1 MREASLARD
10 VLAEM
15 GYLALGSRLKRLA
28 ERMQADATRAFAER
42 GVPVQ
47 ATHFPLLAALT
58 TYGPLSVSEA
68 VEAVGI
74 SQPAV
79 TRIHNSL
86 QKLGLTRTMPVKG
99 DNRQKQIRLTARG
112 EALVDD
118 MKHAMWPHVRRAAQQ
133 LSEGP
138 DADILTL
145 IGRLEEGLQARPL
158 SQRIQDEITA
168 ASGAPA
174 LRLVEYDD
182 RLAPEFDAITR
193 EWVSDMFVL
202 EQNDI
207 KIIEN
212 PKGMILDRGGEILF
226 VEAGERGIVGT
237 CALMPVEGASF
248 ELTKM
253 GVRASARGL
262 KAGEFLLD
270 RVLDRARQLPIGEL
284 FLLTNRKCAAA
295 IHLYE
300 KAGFVHDAGIMER
313 FGKRYARCDV
323 AMSYDLTRPPRS

>member
-1 MREASLARD
+1 MARD

-28 ERMQADATRAFAER
+28 ERVQADATKAFSDR
-42 GVPVQ
+42 GIPVQ

-58 TYGPLSVSEA
+58 TYGPLSVTEA

-86 QKLGLTRTMPVKG
+86 QKLGLTRTVPVKG
-99 DNRQKQIRLTARG
+99 DNRQKQIRLTPKG
-112 EALVDD
+112 EALIEEL
-118 MKHAMWPHVRRAAQQ
+118 KHDMWPHVRRAAQA
-133 LSEGP
+133 LCEGP
-138 DADILTL
+138 DTDILSQIT
-145 IGRLEEGLQARPL
+145 RLEEGLQARPIHV
-158 SQRIQDEITA
+158 RIQDEIAA
-168 ASGAPA
+168 ASGLPA
-174 LRLVEYDD
+174 LRLVEYDE

-193 EWVSDMFVL
+193 EWVQEMFSL
-202 EQNDI
+202 EANDI

-212 PKGMILDRGGEILF
+212 PKEMILDRGGEILF
-226 VEAGERGIVGT
+226 VEAGSLGIVGT
-237 CALMPVEGASF
+237 CALMPVDGSSF

-262 KAGEFLLD
+262 KAGEFLLA
-270 RVLDRARQLPIGEL
+270 RVLERARQLPIGEL

-300 KAGFVHDAGIMER
+300 KAGFVHDADIMER

-323 AMSYDLTRPPRS
+323 AMSFDLATPKS

>member
-1 MREASLARD
+1 MARD

-28 ERMQADATRAFAER
+28 ERVQTDATKAFADR
-42 GVPVQ
+42 GIPVQ

-58 TYGPLSVSEA
+58 TYGPLSVTEA

-86 QKLGLTRTMPVKG
+86 QNLGLTCTVPVKG
-99 DNRQKQIRLTARG
+99 DNRQKQIRLTPKG

-118 MKHAMWPHVRRAAQQ
+118 MKHNMWPHVRRAAQA
-133 LSEGP
+133 LCEGP
-138 DADILTL
+138 DTDILGQ
-145 IGRLEEGLQARPL
+145 IARLEEGLQARPIHA
-158 SQRIQDEITA
+158 RIQDEIA
-168 ASGAPA
+168 ASSGLPP
-174 LRLVEYDD
+174 LRLVEYDE
-182 RLAPEFDAITR
+182 RLAPEFYAITR
-193 EWVSDMFVL
+193 EWVEDMFRL
-202 EQNDI
+202 EENDI
-207 KIIEN
+207 RIIEN
-212 PKGMILDRGGEILF
+212 PKEMILDRGGEILF
-226 VEAGERGIVGT
+226 VEAGSLGIVGT
-237 CALMPVEGASF
+237 CALMPVEAASF

-262 KAGEFLLD
+262 KAGEFLLA
-270 RVLDRARQLPIGEL
+270 RVLERARQLPIDEL
-284 FLLTNRKCAAA
+284 FLLTNKKCAAA

-323 AMSYDLTRPPRS
+323 AMSYDLSSPKG

>member
-1 MREASLARD
+1 MARD

-28 ERMQADATRAFAER
+28 ERVQTDATKAFSDR
-42 GVPVQ
+42 GIPVQ

-58 TYGPLSVSEA
+58 TYGPLSVTEA

-86 QKLGLTRTMPVKG
+86 QKLGLTRTVPVKG
-99 DNRQKQIRLTARG
+99 DNRQKQIRLTPKG
-112 EALVDD
+112 EALIAEL
-118 MKHAMWPHVRRAAQQ
+118 KHDMWPHVRRAAQA
-133 LSEGP
+133 LCEGP
-138 DADILTL
+138 DTDILSQIT
-145 IGRLEEGLQARPL
+145 RLEEGLQTRPIHL
-158 SQRIQDEITA
+158 RIQDEIAA
-168 ASGAPA
+168 ASGLPA

-193 EWVSDMFVL
+193 EWVTDMFTL
-202 EQNDI
+202 EANDI

-212 PKGMILDRGGEILF
+212 PKEMILDRGGEILF
-226 VEAGERGIVGT
+226 VEAGSLGIVGT
-237 CALMPVEGASF
+237 CALMPVDGSSF

-262 KAGEFLLD
+262 KAGEFLLA
-270 RVLDRARQLPIGEL
+270 RVLERARQMPIGEL
-284 FLLTNRKCAAA
+284 FLLTNTKCAAA

-300 KAGFVHDAGIMER
+300 KAGFIHDADIMER

-323 AMSYDLTRPPRS
+323 AMSFDLATPPRS

>member
-1 MREASLARD
+1 MARD

-28 ERMQADATRAFAER
+28 ERMQADATKAFADR
-42 GVPVQ
+42 GIPVQ

-58 TYGPLSVSEA
+58 TYGPLSVTEA

-86 QKLGLTRTMPVKG
+86 QKLGLTRTVPVKG
-99 DNRQKQIRLTARG
+99 DNRQKQIRLTPKG
-112 EALVDD
+112 EALIQD
-118 MKHAMWPHVRRAAQQ
+118 MKHDMWPHVRRAAQA

-138 DADILTL
+138 DTDILGQ
-145 IGRLEEGLQARPL
+145 IARLEEGLQTRPL
-158 SQRIQDEITA
+158 HVRIQDEIAA
-168 ASGAPA
+168 ASGLPA

-182 RLAPEFDAITR
+182 RLAPDFDAITR
-193 EWVSDMFVL
+193 EWVTDMFTL
-202 EQNDI
+202 EANDI

-212 PKGMILDRGGEILF
+212 PKSMILDRGGEILF
-226 VEAGERGIVGT
+226 VEAAGLGIVGT
-237 CALMPVEGASF
+237 CALMPVDGASF

-262 KAGEFLLD
+262 KAGEFLLQ
-270 RVLDRARQLPIGEL
+270 RVLERARQMPIGEL
-284 FLLTNRKCAAA
+284 FLLTNKKCAAA
-295 IHLYE
+295 VHLYE
-300 KAGFVHDAGIMER
+300 KAGFVHDADIMER
-313 FGKRYARCDV
+313 FGKRYARCNV
-323 AMSYDLTRPPRS
+323 AMSYDLMKPPRL

>member
-1 MREASLARD
+1 MARD

-28 ERMQADATRAFAER
+28 ERVQADATRAFSDR
-42 GVPVQ
+42 GIPVQ

-58 TYGPLSVSEA
+58 TYGPLSVTEA

-86 QKLGLTRTMPVKG
+86 QKLGLTRTVPVKG
-99 DNRQKQIRLTARG
+99 DNRQKQIRLTPKG
-112 EALVDD
+112 EALVED
-118 MKHAMWPHVRRAAQQ
+118 MKHNIWPHVRRAAQA
-133 LSEGP
+133 LCEGP
-138 DADILTL
+138 DTDILSL
-145 IGRLEEGLQARPL
+145 ITRLEEGLQARPIHV
-158 SQRIQDEITA
+158 RIQDEIAA
-168 ASGAPA
+168 ASGLPA

-193 EWVSDMFVL
+193 EWVTDMFKL
-202 EQNDI
+202 EENDI
-207 KIIEN
+207 RIIEN
-212 PKGMILDRGGEILF
+212 PKETILDRGGEILF
-226 VEAGERGIVGT
+226 VEAGNLGIVGT
-237 CALMPVEGASF
+237 CALMPVEGSSF

-262 KAGEFLLD
+262 KAGEFLLA
-270 RVLDRARQLPIGEL
+270 RVLERARQLPIGEL
-284 FLLTNRKCAAA
+284 FLLTNKKCAAA

-300 KAGFVHDAGIMER
+300 KAGFVHDSDIMER

-323 AMSYDLTRPPRS
+323 AMSYDLTRRP

>member
-1 MREASLARD
+1 MMARD

-28 ERMQADATRAFAER
+28 ERVQADATKAFSDR
-42 GVPVQ
+42 GIPVQ

-58 TYGPLSVSEA
+58 TYGPLSVTEA

-86 QKLGLTRTMPVKG
+86 QKLGLTRTVPVKG
-99 DNRQKQIRLTARG
+99 DNRQKQIRLTPKG
-112 EALVDD
+112 EALIEEL
-118 MKHAMWPHVRRAAQQ
+118 KHDMWPHVRRAAQA
-133 LSEGP
+133 LCEGP
-138 DADILTL
+138 DTDILSQIT
-145 IGRLEEGLQARPL
+145 RLEEGLQARPIHV
-158 SQRIQDEITA
+158 RIQDEIAA
-168 ASGAPA
+168 ASGLPA
-174 LRLVEYDD
+174 LRLVEYDE

-193 EWVSDMFVL
+193 EWVQEMFSL
-202 EQNDI
+202 EANDI

-212 PKGMILDRGGEILF
+212 PKEMILDRGGEILF
-226 VEAGERGIVGT
+226 VEAGSLGIVGT
-237 CALMPVEGASF
+237 CALMPVDGSSF

-262 KAGEFLLD
+262 KAGEFLLA
-270 RVLDRARQLPIGEL
+270 RVLERARQLPIGEL
-284 FLLTNRKCAAA
+284 FLLTNKKCAAA

-300 KAGFVHDAGIMER
+300 KAGFIHDADIMER

-323 AMSYDLTRPPRS
+323 AMSFDLATPKS

>member
-1 MREASLARD
+1 MARD

-28 ERMQADATRAFAER
+28 ERVQTDATKAFSDR
-42 GVPVQ
+42 GIPVL

-58 TYGPLSVSEA
+58 TYGPLSVTEA

-86 QKLGLTRTMPVKG
+86 QKLGLTRTVPVKG
-99 DNRQKQIRLTARG
+99 DNRQKQIRLTPKG
-112 EALVDD
+112 EALIEEL
-118 MKHAMWPHVRRAAQQ
+118 KHDMWPHVRRAAQA
-133 LSEGP
+133 LCEGP
-138 DADILTL
+138 DTDILSQIT
-145 IGRLEEGLQARPL
+145 RLEEGLQARPIHV
-158 SQRIQDEITA
+158 RIQDEIAA
-168 ASGAPA
+168 ASGLPA
-174 LRLVEYDD
+174 LRLVEYDE

-193 EWVSDMFVL
+193 EWVTDMFTL
-202 EQNDI
+202 EANDI

-212 PKGMILDRGGEILF
+212 PKKMILDRGGEILF
-226 VEAGERGIVGT
+226 VEAGSHGIVGT
-237 CALMPVEGASF
+237 CALMPVDGSSF

-262 KAGEFLLD
+262 KAGEFLLA
-270 RVLDRARQLPIGEL
+270 RVLERARQLPIGEL
-284 FLLTNRKCAAA
+284 FLLTNKKCAAA

-300 KAGFVHDAGIMER
+300 KAGFIHDAGIMER

-323 AMSYDLTRPPRS
+323 AMSYDLATPKG

>member
-1 MREASLARD
+1 MTRD

-28 ERMQADATRAFAER
+28 ERVQADATKAFADR
-42 GVPVQ
+42 GIPVQ
-47 ATHFPLLAALT
+47 AAHFPLLAALAT
-58 TYGPLSVSEA
+58 FGPLSVTEA

-86 QKLGLTRTMPVKG
+86 QKLGLTRTVPVKG
-99 DNRQKQIRLTARG
+99 DNRQKQIRLTPKGA
-112 EALVDD
+112 ALVED
-118 MKHAMWPHVRRAAQQ
+118 MKHNMWPYVSRAAQA
-133 LSEGP
+133 LCEGP
-138 DADILTL
+138 DTDILGQ
-145 IGRLEEGLQARPL
+145 IARLEEGLQARPIHA
-158 SQRIQDEITA
+158 RIQDEIA
-168 ASGAPA
+168 ASSGLPP

-193 EWVSDMFVL
+193 EWVEDMFRL
-202 EQNDI
+202 EENDI
-207 KIIEN
+207 RIIEN
-212 PKGMILDRGGEILF
+212 PKEMILDRGGEILF
-226 VEAGERGIVGT
+226 VEAGSLGIVGT
-237 CALMPVEGASF
+237 CALMPVEAASF

-262 KAGEFLLD
+262 KAGEFLLA
-270 RVLDRARQLPIGEL
+270 RVLERARQLPIGEL

-300 KAGFVHDAGIMER
+300 KAGFIHDAGIMER

-323 AMSYDLTRPPRS
+323 AMSYDLATPKG

>member
-1 MREASLARD
+1 MARD

-28 ERMQADATRAFAER
+28 ERVQADATRAFSDH
-42 GVPVQ
+42 GIPVQ

-58 TYGPLSVSEA
+58 TYGPLSVTEA

-86 QKLGLTRTMPVKG
+86 QKLGLTRTVPVKG
-99 DNRQKQIRLTARG
+99 DNRQKQIRLTPKG
-112 EALVDD
+112 EALVED
-118 MKHAMWPHVRRAAQQ
+118 MKHNMWPHVRRAAQA
-133 LSEGP
+133 LCEGP
-138 DADILTL
+138 DTDILSQIT
-145 IGRLEEGLQARPL
+145 RLEEGLQARPIHV
-158 SQRIQDEITA
+158 RIQDEIAA
-168 ASGAPA
+168 ASGLPA

-193 EWVSDMFVL
+193 EWVTDMFKL
-202 EQNDI
+202 EENDI
-207 KIIEN
+207 RIIEN
-212 PKGMILDRGGEILF
+212 PKEMILDRGGEILF
-226 VEAGERGIVGT
+226 VEAGNLGIVGT
-237 CALMPVEGASF
+237 CALMPVEGSSF

-262 KAGEFLLD
+262 KAGEFLLA
-270 RVLDRARQLPIGEL
+270 RVLERARQLPIGEL
-284 FLLTNRKCAAA
+284 FLLTNKKCAAA

-300 KAGFVHDAGIMER
+300 KAGFVHDTDIMER

-323 AMSYDLTRPPRS
+323 AMSYDLTRRA